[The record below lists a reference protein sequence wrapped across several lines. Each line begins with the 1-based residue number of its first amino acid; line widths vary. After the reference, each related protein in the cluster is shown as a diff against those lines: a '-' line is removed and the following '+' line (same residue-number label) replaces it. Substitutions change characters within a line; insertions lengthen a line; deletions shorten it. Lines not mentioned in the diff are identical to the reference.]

1 MTTIVQTRK
10 ERAENRRSKL
20 NAFYQDW
27 TNQCSKAW
35 SCLVFLDFFRQQMD
49 RERHFLRL
57 VVVKRGNTSWRT
69 GYRRLNERKRLALFT
84 MCTLFPPVHTKSI
97 HWFSFDLLCSD
108 MGHSFSRIQTL
119 VTATEDSN
127 QIFQHDNLSS
137 VRWFLLQPL
146 SLLTTSVL
154 LGRGGRERMRGGWKG
169 NSNILNKDAGTEQHL
184 LNLLCL

>member
-10 ERAENRRSKL
+10 ERVENRRSKL

-27 TNQCSKAW
+27 TNQCSKVW

-49 RERHFLRL
+49 RDRHFLCL

-97 HWFSFDLLCSD
+97 HWFSFDILCSD
-108 MGHSFSRIQTL
+108 MGLSFSRIQTL

-146 SLLTTSVL
+146 SLFYNFCFT
-154 LGRGGRERMRGGWKG
+154 GERGEWESEMGMEG
-169 NSNILNKDAGTEQHL
+169 
-184 LNLLCL
+184 